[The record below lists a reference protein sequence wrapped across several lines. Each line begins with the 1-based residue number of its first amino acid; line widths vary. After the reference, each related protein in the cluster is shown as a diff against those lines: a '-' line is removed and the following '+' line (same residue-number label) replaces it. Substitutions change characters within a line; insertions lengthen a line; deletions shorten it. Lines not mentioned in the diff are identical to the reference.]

1 MSGYKHGEAFCHMR
15 YLADD
20 GSQELSV
27 WNSRDGVTP
36 FVISLPSGRG
46 ATHVDWHQDRYDPT
60 HVPAVG
66 DWIFVDLTE
75 ERALQAAR
83 RNAQRF
89 WDDPTLPARQSFSSV
104 EDLAS
109 TLAAS
114 YLEPRGGPDLVQVT
128 EELRAQLVSARER
141 PEVAGRSLG
150 EGDVAASGS
159 TIPADQGGES
169 DVTQIEA
176 GPAAAERGGTSRH
189 ANPAGPT
196 LDPQKAA
203 RVLRNIVSVSFR
215 VPDSH
220 LTEALGAVEAGA
232 IALEASSDRL
242 ADLEVYAAELR
253 DLLEQIGSY
262 LARFHDLYEGS
273 ALATKIRAALQVSPP
288 ARGRA
293 VLEELELLRQVA
305 LLAPRPPWFKTD
317 TQGYV
322 RALERL
328 DQAGAARPDA

>member
-1 MSGYKHGEAFCHMR
+1 VSGYKHGEAFCHMR

-20 GSQELSV
+20 GSEELSV
-27 WNSRDGVTP
+27 WNSRDGVSP
-36 FVISLPSGRG
+36 FVIGLPSGKG
-46 ATHVDWHQDRYDPT
+46 ATHVDWHQDRFDPM

-66 DWIFVDLTE
+66 DWIFVDLTPQ
-75 ERALQAAR
+75 RAHECAR

-89 WDDPTLPARQSFSSV
+89 WDDPTLPARQSFGSV

-114 YLEPRGGPDLVQVT
+114 YLVPRGGPDLVQVT
-128 EELRAQLVSARER
+128 EEMRAQLLGERER

-150 EGDVAASGS
+150 EGDVAASGE
-159 TIPADQGGES
+159 TIPERGDAAGWS
-169 DVTQIEA
+169 EA
-176 GPAAAERGGTSRH
+176 GPVAAGVEGPSKH
-189 ANPAGPT
+189 ADATGPT
-196 LDPQKAA
+196 LDPLQEAVRAA

-253 DLLEQIGSY
+253 DLLEQVSGY
-262 LARFHDLYEGS
+262 NGFDFLPTGLYD
-273 ALATKIRAALQVSPP
+273 KIRAALQVEPP
-288 ARGRA
+288 ARGRI
-293 VLEELELLRQVA
+293 VLEELELLRQVV

-322 RALERL
+322 RALKRL
-328 DQAGAARPDA
+328 DQAGAVRPDA

>member
-1 MSGYKHGEAFCHMR
+1 MSSYKHGEAFCHMR

-20 GSQELSV
+20 GSEELSV
-27 WNSRDGVTP
+27 WNSRDGVAP
-36 FVISLPSGRG
+36 FVIGLPSGKG
-46 ATHVDWHQDRYDPT
+46 ATHVDWHQDRFDPT

-66 DWIFVDLTE
+66 DWIFVDLTPQ
-75 ERALQAAR
+75 RALQAAQ

-89 WDDPTLPARQSFSSV
+89 WDDPTLPARQSFDSV
-104 EDLAS
+104 EDLADM
-109 TLAAS
+109 LAAS

-128 EELRAQLVSARER
+128 EELRAQLLRARER

-176 GPAAAERGGTSRH
+176 GPAAAERGGASRH

-196 LDPQKAA
+196 LDPVQAA

-232 IALEASSDRL
+232 IALEASSDRH
-242 ADLEVYAAELR
+242 ADLEVYAAELA
-253 DLLEQIGSY
+253 DLLQQWADADPWAPG
-262 LARFHDLYEGS
+262 LHDLE
-273 ALATKIRAALQVSPP
+273 TKTRAALQVSPP
-288 ARGRA
+288 ARGQV

-328 DQAGAARPDA
+328 DQAGAVRSDA